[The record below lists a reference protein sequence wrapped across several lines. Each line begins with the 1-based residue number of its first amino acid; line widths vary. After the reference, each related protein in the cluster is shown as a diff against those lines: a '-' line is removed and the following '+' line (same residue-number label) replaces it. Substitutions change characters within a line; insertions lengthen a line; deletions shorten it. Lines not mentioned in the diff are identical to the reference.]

1 MKTTAAAPLAGILHS
16 SVAASR
22 ESAAAFRL
30 EVGGALTRRRHRR
43 LEVQSGCGTFGLART
58 VLLALACFGP
68 APHLAA
74 APLSPSPSTTPE
86 IEHELRAQL
95 AAPLLFVKRHS
106 YTGIHIYDTYYK
118 WPPGGGGIYVLEN
131 PAAPRDQWRIRPVI
145 DETTPGTLGHG
156 VYTHPELSWD
166 AKKLLFCFKGEPEG
180 STSIYEI
187 GIDGQG
193 LRRVSDPRPT
203 CGAYKGRSGGQHD
216 IAPAYLPD
224 GRIVCLSTRPS
235 GLVPCNNTGVAILH
249 VMNTDGSDLHPISV
263 NNVNEFDPAVLPDG
277 RLLFGR
283 WEYVDKNALTIQ
295 SLWTAHPD
303 GTHETAFYANNMVFP
318 EAVLDARPVPGSQLI
333 VGTLAKHNSTPR
345 GSIGFIDPHYDKN
358 DPRAIANLEHP
369 DQPTTD
375 TGDSC
380 EPWPLNENVVLFS
393 GRPQGHKRNVLEMMD
408 RDGHRFVLMSEPDIC
423 LHSPMLVK
431 SRPMPPVLQDTIDH
445 KAKTGRFFVQ
455 DIYRGLSGVKRGE
468 VKWLRVIEETSR
480 VSETHPGGNPYN
492 QTFLVSAALAFSV
505 KNFLG
510 VVPVD
515 ENGSAYFEVPAGR
528 AVYFQALDADGRLI
542 QSMRTF
548 VQAAPGTT
556 RSCVGCH
563 EYKAD
568 APPGGGRVREN
579 AAAVLGR
586 TPEMQPRSHE
596 RGHGTA
602 DVFTA
607 LQRPPT
613 QLQPESW
620 GSGFMDYP
628 SMVQPVL
635 DRHCVSCHGGKEDI
649 AAGLDLT
656 GGWTEHFNASYENLA
671 NRRETQLV
679 AYWIAG
685 IDCMN
690 GTAHWSCQIFPPRG
704 HGSGAAPL
712 AKLLLDGHGGRT
724 SSLTR
729 KERDLLMAWIDS
741 NGLYHGTWNY
751 TKHGHALAEWPR
763 VKQALATEMQAAGC
777 VRCHGQKFESD
788 WFNLQAPELSRIV
801 RAPLPRD
808 AAGFGLGLCRD
819 RKVDPRPRVQLL
831 VNGYA
836 HAVQPV
842 EAFAPKPVSPS
853 DTSGSPVVSF
863 ASTQDKHYQAMLEI
877 IRSGRDKALTMPRVD
892 MPGAEVVAGECRM
905 FLPPLLPDTPV
916 PLEAT
921 LSEDGV
927 VQLAWER
934 SARTIGLEA
943 EVHRS
948 TKKNFKP
955 DDKTF
960 VAATELFSFTDAS
973 APEGRQH
980 YALVL
985 VSGKERSQPVYA
997 TVAVPKP
1004 RAPQKPAEVKA
1015 TPGAGSVRLRWEAP
1029 AGRALSYLVYRAK
1042 AGTQQFEQLTPEPIR
1057 AMWFTDGS
1065 AEPDVEYAYAVRA
1078 VSVRGVESELSP
1090 PVHAAAKLVKGPVFA
1105 ASFDQAPRGRVSD
1118 GEAAGRAHGKARCSD
1133 GTLHLTEG
1141 GHVTFAHREEF
1152 DLAQPL
1158 TVECWVRFEQS
1169 GEMPVLVSCGAW
1181 QQAGWFLQRL
1191 GGNFRWH
1198 LGGIDCDGGKPAVGQ
1213 WIHLL
1218 ATIDGQTAR
1227 LFQDGLQVAEK
1238 SGNVNT
1244 APWPGE
1250 LYIGQYSAAPGPAY
1264 QVRGQIAGVK
1274 IYHRALTAEDAARAA
1289 EARPQPMRAAA
1300 K

>member
-1 MKTTAAAPLAGILHS
+1 MAPA
-16 SVAASR
+16 
-22 ESAAAFRL
+22 
-30 EVGGALTRRRHRR
+30 
-43 LEVQSGCGTFGLART
+43 
-58 VLLALACFGP
+58 
-68 APHLAA
+68 AA
-74 APLSPSPSTTPE
+74 APLSPSPSTTLE
-86 IEHELRAQL
+86 IEQRLRAQL
-95 AAPLLFVKRHS
+95 DAPLLFVKRHS

-131 PAAPRDQWRIRPVI
+131 PAVPREQWSIRPVI

-166 AKKLLFCFKGEPEG
+166 ATTLLFCFKGEPEG

-187 GIDGQG
+187 GIDGRG

-203 CGAYKGRSGGQHD
+203 CAAYKGRSGGQHD
-216 IAPAYLPD
+216 VAPAYLPD

-249 VMNTDGSDLHPISV
+249 VMNADGSDLHPISV

-295 SLWTAHPD
+295 SLWSARPD
-303 GTHETAFYANNMVFP
+303 GTQETAFYANNMVFP
-318 EAVLDARPVPGSQLI
+318 EAVLDARPVPGSHLI

-345 GSIGFIDPHYDKN
+345 GAIGFIDPHHDKN

-369 DQPTTD
+369 DKPTTD

-380 EPWPLNENVVLFS
+380 EPWPLSENVVIFS
-393 GRPQGHKRNVLEMMD
+393 GRPQSHKRNVLEVMD
-408 RDGHRFVLMSEPDIC
+408 RDGHRFVFMSDPDIC

-431 SRPMPPVLQDTIDH
+431 PRPVPPVLQDTIDH
-445 KAKTGRFFVQ
+445 QAKTGRFFVQ
-455 DIYRGLSGVKRGE
+455 DIYRGPTGVKRGE

-505 KNFLG
+505 KNYLG

-528 AVYFQALDADGRLI
+528 AVYFQALDADGRLVH
-542 QSMRTF
+542 SMRTF

-568 APPGGGRVREN
+568 APPRPADNRQVTSLTAKADFPLTPALSRGEREN
-579 AAAVLGR
+579 GRQSPDRSRRRSKVSRSTEVLPLPTGEGR
-586 TPEMQPRSHE
+586 GE
-596 RGHGTA
+596 GKGTA
-602 DVFTA
+602 HLSAELGATPVFSN
-607 LQRPPT
+607 PPA
-613 QLQPESW
+613 QPQPESW

-649 AAGLDLT
+649 AAGLDLS
-656 GGWTEHFNASYENLA
+656 GGWTEHFNISYENLA

-712 AKLLLDGHGGRT
+712 AKLLLEGHGGRIA
-724 SSLTR
+724 SLTR
-729 KERDLLMAWIDS
+729 QERDLLMAWIDS

-763 VKQALATEMQAAGC
+763 VKQALVSEMQTAGC
-777 VRCHGQKFESD
+777 VRCHAQKFESD
-788 WFNLQAPELSRIV
+788 WFNLQTPAMSRIL
-801 RAPLPRD
+801 RAPLPKD
-808 AAGFGLGLCRD
+808 AEGFGLSLCRD

-842 EAFAPKPVSPS
+842 EAFAPKPVNPPDPS
-853 DTSGSPVVSF
+853 GAPVASF

-877 IRSGRDKALTMPRVD
+877 IRGGRDKALTMPRVD

-905 FLPPLLPDTPV
+905 FLPPPLPETPV

-921 LSEDGV
+921 VSEDGV
-927 VQLAWER
+927 VQLAWEQ
-934 SARTIGLEA
+934 SVRTIGLEA

-948 TKKNFKP
+948 AKKNFKP

-960 VAATELFSFTDAS
+960 VAATELFAYADAS

-985 VSGKERSQPVYA
+985 VSGKERSRPVYA
-997 TVAVPKP
+997 SVSVPKP
-1004 RAPQKPAEVKA
+1004 RTPPKPAEVKA
-1015 TPGAGSVRLRWEAP
+1015 EPGAGSVRLRWGAP
-1029 AGRALSYLVYRAK
+1029 EGRAVSYLVFRAK
-1042 AGTQQFEQLTPEPIR
+1042 AGAQQFEKLTPEPIR
-1057 AMWFTDGS
+1057 ATRFTDGS
-1065 AEPDVEYAYAVRA
+1065 AEPEVEYAYAVRA
-1078 VSVRGVESELSP
+1078 VSVHGVESELTSP
-1090 PVHAAAKLVKGPVFA
+1090 VVAAAKRVTGPVFA
-1105 ASFDQAPRGRVSD
+1105 ASFDQGLRGRFSD
-1118 GEAAGRAHGKARCSD
+1118 GEVVGRAHGKARSSD
-1133 GTLHLTEG
+1133 GMLQLTEG

-1152 DLAQPL
+1152 DLMQPL

-1169 GEMPVLVSCGAW
+1169 GEMPVIVSCGAW

-1198 LGGIDCDGGKPAVGQ
+1198 VGGIDCDGGKPAVGQ

-1218 ATIDGQTAR
+1218 ATFDGQTAR
-1227 LFQDGLQVAEK
+1227 LFQGGLQVAEK
-1238 SGNVNT
+1238 AGTANT

-1250 LYIGQYSAAPGPAY
+1250 LHIGQYSGAPGVAY
-1264 QVRGQIAGVK
+1264 QVTGQIAGVK
-1274 IYHRALTAEDAARAA
+1274 IYHRTLTTDEAARAA
-1289 EARPQPMRAAA
+1289 EAKPQPMRAAA